1 MLKMN
6 GIGKAF
12 FGALGIAAVAKIVE
26 GATSSHRSVEEEFS
40 EDVLEAMVAAAQ
52 AGNYSRFAA
61 LYRRG
66 RPYASDEDISSTYR
80 NLLED

>member
-6 GIGKAF
+6 GLGKAF
-12 FGALGIAAVAKIVE
+12 FGMLGVVAAAKIVE
-26 GATSSHRSVEEEFS
+26 GVTTSHRSVEEEFS
-40 EDVLEAMVAAAQ
+40 EDVLEAMVTAAQ
-52 AGNYSRFAA
+52 SGNYSRFVA

-80 NLLED
+80 SLLED